1 MSLLSPTLQ
10 AFWAVSKK
18 GTVQEASR
26 SLGLTQTGV
35 TQRIRSLESQLKTT
49 LFIRSRKG
57 MRLTKDGEALL
68 QYVIG
73 SSEIEGLALARI
85 QKSAKTTIREVS
97 IAGPSS
103 VLRSRIILQSLTAL
117 KEFPELRF
125 RYDLSDTDS
134 NAEKLKSGICDFAIV
149 EHHDVTKEMDS
160 KILKPERYKVYVA
173 ASWKRRAFSEILT
186 TEPIVDFDLNDKMT
200 FNYLDK
206 YKHKTKALKD
216 RHFAN
221 NTDALLSMVG
231 AGIGYSVLSE
241 DFALPYVKNGLL
253 VDTEP
258 AQYLDYKVA
267 LAWYH
272 RPELPLYM
280 KTLIKILN

>member
-10 AFWAVSKK
+10 AFWAVVKK

-68 QYVIG
+68 QYVLN
-73 SSEIEGLALARI
+73 SSEIEGLALAKI
-85 QKSAKTTIREVS
+85 QKSAKTVIREVS
-97 IAGPSS
+97 FAGPSS
-103 VLRSRIILQSLTAL
+103 VLRSRVIPQAMTTV

-125 RYDLSDTDS
+125 RFDLSDTES
-134 NAEKLKSGICDFAIV
+134 NAEKLKAGTCDFAVV

-160 KILKPERYKVYVA
+160 KILKPERYKLYVA
-173 ASWKRRAFSEILT
+173 ASWKRRAFPDILA
-186 TEPIVDFDLNDKMT
+186 TEAIVDFDLNDKMT

-206 YKHKTKALKD
+206 YKMKTKALKE

-221 NTDALLSMVG
+221 NTDALISMVG

-241 DFALPYVKNGLL
+241 DFALPYVKSGLL
-253 VDTEP
+253 FDAEP

-272 RPELPLYM
+272 RPELPQYM
-280 KTLIKILN
+280 KSLIKILN